1 MIIRWESGI
10 EKETSNSM
18 KPPIEN
24 GASIVNPRVKNN
36 SSSDNKSKSKNK
48 YNNNDNKSSSSNSD
62 ELPLA
67 DHRSNG
73 FVNNPGLLHENEF
86 YPMDPTNCWTHDPES
101 ASQLAYCSIVLHEEN
116 DPLLYKVVKHGMRH
130 IQTLYHYDTWQKST
144 DFGSDDASAVVL
156 SELNNDEFF
165 DMGDLTI
172 IACGE
177 VKEATETG
185 SMAKRDIENVEAY
198 VCKLNL
204 QYNEE
209 HFIRLL
215 QVEDILFSGLQWDFF
230 TSEMRIGS
238 YTSLQVVERLKRTNV
253 APWSQREFQLPWL
266 DKEIMAEERVVAM
279 RPVPKAKQLPL
290 QLLLK
295 TSLAKSKQITK
306 SRPITKPITKPSP
319 MTKPN
324 PMPKPMKMPMPNPMA
339 KATPMAITIP
349 IEKPMETRMEL
360 PWMQPALAPPLPPP
374 LQVPMQVP
382 MPLPL
387 PLPLPRLTEHH
398 ESVDETLRF
407 LDSMIELESQL
418 NNSLNP
424 ILMGKG
430 SNDIYISDSELS
442 KIFDLHVSNKS
453 SLSMGDSRSS
463 TRGSQSLGTPQLHQ
477 DNFYLYNNTNS

>member
-1 MIIRWESGI
+1 MIIRWESGT
-10 EKETSNSM
+10 EKEASNNSM

-24 GASIVNPRVKNN
+24 GTSIVNPRVKNN

-48 YNNNDNKSSSSNSD
+48 YNNNNSSGSNSD

-86 YPMDPTNCWTHDPES
+86 YPMDPTNCWSHDPES

-144 DFGSDDASAVVL
+144 DFCSDDASAVVL

-177 VKEATETG
+177 VKEATGTG
-185 SMAKRDIENVEAY
+185 SLAKRDIENVEAY

-238 YTSLQVVERLKRTNV
+238 YTCLQVVERLKRTNV

-266 DKEIMAEERVVAM
+266 DKEIMAEEKVVAM
-279 RPVPKAKQLPL
+279 RPVPKAKLLPL
-290 QLLLK
+290 LLLK

-306 SRPITKPITKPSP
+306 PSP

-324 PMPKPMKMPMPNPMA
+324 PMPIPMKMRMPNPMA
-339 KATPMAITIP
+339 KPNPMAITIP

-387 PLPLPRLTEHH
+387 PLRCP
-398 ESVDETLRF
+398 DLR
-407 LDSMIELESQL
+407 SIT
-418 NNSLNP
+418 
-424 ILMGKG
+424 KA
-430 SNDIYISDSELS
+430 
-442 KIFDLHVSNKS
+442 
-453 SLSMGDSRSS
+453 S
-463 TRGSQSLGTPQLHQ
+463 TRRLGSWTR
-477 DNFYLYNNTNS
+477 

>member
-1 MIIRWESGI
+1 M
-10 EKETSNSM
+10 
-18 KPPIEN
+18 
-24 GASIVNPRVKNN
+24 
-36 SSSDNKSKSKNK
+36 
-48 YNNNDNKSSSSNSD
+48 
-62 ELPLA
+62 
-67 DHRSNG
+67 
-73 FVNNPGLLHENEF
+73 
-86 YPMDPTNCWTHDPES
+86 
-101 ASQLAYCSIVLHEEN
+101 LHEEN

-144 DFGSDDASAVVL
+144 DFCSDDASAVVL

-177 VKEATETG
+177 VKEATGTG
-185 SMAKRDIENVEAY
+185 SLAKRDIENVEAY

-238 YTSLQVVERLKRTNV
+238 YTCLQVVERLKRTNV

-266 DKEIMAEERVVAM
+266 DKEIMAEEKVVAM
-279 RPVPKAKQLPL
+279 RPVPKAKLLPL
-290 QLLLK
+290 LLLK

-306 SRPITKPITKPSP
+306 PSP

-324 PMPKPMKMPMPNPMA
+324 PMPIPMKMRMPNPMA
-339 KATPMAITIP
+339 KPNSMAITIP

-387 PLPLPRLTEHH
+387 PLRCP
-398 ESVDETLRF
+398 DLR
-407 LDSMIELESQL
+407 SIT
-418 NNSLNP
+418 
-424 ILMGKG
+424 KA
-430 SNDIYISDSELS
+430 
-442 KIFDLHVSNKS
+442 
-453 SLSMGDSRSS
+453 S
-463 TRGSQSLGTPQLHQ
+463 TRRLGSWTR
-477 DNFYLYNNTNS
+477 